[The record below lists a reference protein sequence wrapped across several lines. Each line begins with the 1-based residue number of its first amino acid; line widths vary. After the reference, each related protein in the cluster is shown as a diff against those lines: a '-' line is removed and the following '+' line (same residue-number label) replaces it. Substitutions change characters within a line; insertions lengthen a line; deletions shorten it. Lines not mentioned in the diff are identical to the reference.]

1 MLYHADDGGPGIQK
15 DKIVVVD
22 LRGSIAGYALLL
34 VDVQLGFCDKIRLVG
49 PGLHRLPQGD
59 GSAVYLGKPSLPVK
73 RRQVPARRCLGDAQL
88 FTELRNTDGLL
99 LFQQL

>member
-1 MLYHADDGGPGIQK
+1 MPVVTKAAPGFCQVLYHADDGGSGIQK

-59 GSAVYLGKPSLPVK
+59 GL
-73 RRQVPARRCLGDAQL
+73 RRVP
-88 FTELRNTDGLL
+88 
-99 LFQQL
+99 